1 MISFETS
8 ENNEKR
14 VLTYNSINSNFIEKN
29 SSNKEINLL
38 EDILKNSTASILFEF
53 YSKNK
58 NSKYPEINNLKSLTK
73 NEQGILDIE
82 KLAKVLKE
90 NKSSF
95 SKYLD
100 E

>member
-14 VLTYNSINSNFIEKN
+14 VLTYNLINSNFIEKN